1 LHRVWGGR
9 KRRRKKKKK
18 KEKKRER
25 ERTSW
30 VALYNG
36 VCLIFVWLLLSYQ

>member
-1 LHRVWGGR
+1 MHAGQQMEHTLNLHRVWGGR

-25 ERTSW
+25 ERTS
-30 VALYNG
+30 
-36 VCLIFVWLLLSYQ
+36 